1 MADVKIEETLAKAQE
16 VVKDVVQQIADSA
29 ERKAL
34 AESVSAVAKDASNFV
49 SAAAAVVKEKVKEE
63 MAAREN
69 QAADAEAPARS
80 YHVEVGTDETM
91 EDYKKELEA
100 SFKQVRVGDVMTGT
114 VISVTEEGVTLD
126 LNYYAPGFVRPEDVS
141 LDPSFSLL
149 NDVHVGDKMQ
159 ATVVKKDDGAGNLLM
174 SCVSASDTVGWE
186 RLQEFMNA
194 KTVIPVKIAEAVN
207 KGVVAYI
214 ENVRG
219 FIPAS
224 QLSLSYVEE
233 DKLPEYVG
241 RSMKVRI
248 ISLEKDRKKMVLS
261 AKDVLREEEKE
272 RVKQNI
278 ASLVP
283 GTIMEGKV
291 ESLQSYGAFV
301 DLGDGMTGLVHV
313 SRISDKRIKQP
324 SDVLKEGQVVKVKVL
339 GVKDGKI
346 SLSIRDEMENAA
358 AAPKQEKEK
367 EEPIPAEYMNTGSL
381 SSSLGDLLK
390 GLKL

>member
-1 MADVKIEETLAKAQE
+1 
-16 VVKDVVQQIADSA
+16 
-29 ERKAL
+29 
-34 AESVSAVAKDASNFV
+34 
-49 SAAAAVVKEKVKEE
+49 

-248 ISLEKDRKKMVLS
+248 INLEKDRKKMVLS

-291 ESLQSYGAFV
+291 ESLQPYGAFV

-346 SLSIRDEMENAA
+346 SLSIRDAMENAA